1 MAVIKRKSLGESL
14 VEQKLISEEGL
25 KKATADSQ
33 KTGELLRRSLVK
45 LGMVSEE
52 DIIAFYEE
60 QLGIPHVDLGNY
72 LIDAKTIKFMPEALA
87 KKYQAVPLFKS
98 GDTLTVAMADPLN
111 VLALD
116 DLHLKTGFN
125 IEPVV
130 ANEVDVKKAIN
141 QYYGVGGS
149 IEEIIKS
156 IDLGAVAI
164 SEKEEEIS
172 LEQLH
177 TIAEEAPI
185 IKLVNLIIMQALGDS
200 ASDIHVE
207 PEQEALRVRIRVD
220 GIMRDVTPIPKH
232 LQAAV
237 LSRLKIMSDMNIAVK
252 RMPQDGRFQI
262 NLEGKQIDVRAS
274 AFPTIHGENL
284 VMRLLDT
291 SSILM
296 SLEQLGFS
304 PENFGRFKSLIEKP
318 HGIILVTGPTGSG
331 KTTTLYSA
339 LNAINTPDKN
349 ILTLEDPV
357 EYQLKGI
364 RQSQINPKAGMT
376 FASGLRSI
384 LRQDPDIVLVG
395 EIRDK
400 ETAEI
405 AIQSALTG
413 HLVFSTL
420 HTNDAP
426 GALTR
431 LTEMGIEPFLTASSI
446 LGVLAQR
453 LVRTICGNCKTEYKP
468 TPKLLAE
475 MGVKEGREGIK
486 FFKGAGC
493 NKCKNSGYRGR
504 IAIFELMP
512 LDDKIK
518 DLVLARTSSQAIKRA
533 AQEAGMKTLRDDG
546 MRKVIEGITTID
558 EVIRVTMLD

>member
-1 MAVIKRKSLGESL
+1 MAAIKRKSLGESL
-14 VEQKLISEEGL
+14 VEQKLISEDDL
-25 KKATADSQ
+25 KKALSESQ
-33 KTGELLRRSLVK
+33 KTGEILRRSLVK

-72 LIDAKTIKFMPEALA
+72 LIDAKTILFLPEALA
-87 KKYQAVPLFKS
+87 KRYQAVPLFKS

-111 VLALD
+111 VIALD
-116 DLHLKTGFN
+116 ELHLKTNFN

-156 IDLGAVAI
+156 IDMGAVAI
-164 SEKEEEIS
+164 SEKEEEVS

-185 IKLVNLIIMQALGDS
+185 IKLVNLIIMQALGDG

-207 PEQEALRVRIRVD
+207 PEHDALRVRIRVD
-220 GIMRDVTPIPKH
+220 GIMRDVTPIPRH

-262 NLEGKQIDVRAS
+262 NIEGKQIDVRAS
-274 AFPTIHGENL
+274 AFPTVFGENL

-291 SSILM
+291 SSILLT
-296 SLEQLGFS
+296 LEQLGFS
-304 PENFGRFKSLIEKP
+304 PENFKMFKSLIEKP

-384 LRQDPDIVLVG
+384 LRQDPDVILVG

-431 LTEMGIEPFLTASSI
+431 LTEMGIEPFLTSSSI

-453 LVRTICGNCKTEYKP
+453 LVRTICNNCKTEYKP

-475 MGVKEGREGIK
+475 LGIKEGREEIK
-486 FFKGAGC
+486 FFKGKGC
-493 NKCKNSGYRGR
+493 NVCKNSGYRGR
-504 IAIFELMP
+504 IAIFELMS

-518 DLVLARTSSQAIKRA
+518 DLILARSSSQAIKRA
-533 AQEAGMKTLRDDG
+533 AQDNGMRTLREDG
-546 MRKVIEGITTID
+546 LRKVMQGITTID
-558 EVIRVTMLD
+558 EVLRVTMLD